1 MAAAAMEVI
10 SNFILKPS
18 PSTSLPNINHLPNS
32 VTPLTVFDRAAGN
45 FHFPVLMAFRSTMPS
60 NSVLTESLSRVL
72 APYPHLAGTIDYDSR
87 SGPSF
92 VLNNAGVR
100 LVETRVNVPMDEKDL
115 IHDPT
120 THGSLYPRVHDRAK
134 EVFQVQLNRYACG
147 GMVIGFTASHTVADG
162 HSMFRFLARW
172 VEAARGLAAAAPPPP
187 PSPPPYYNVDRNSL
201 FVPRNPPACKY
212 DHRET
217 ESKQLVN
224 MKSAAAARSPVD
236 NLTVQFPAEFIS
248 ELKRRVPYRCTT
260 FECLLAHVWKKIVIA
275 RGHDHDERT
284 RLRIAVN
291 GRGKMRPVVPM
302 DYFGNVV
309 CWALPTSQVGE
320 VVSND
325 VGNNVSTIRKA
336 VKQLDDSY
344 FRSFID
350 FGEILDKE
358 GGDEELMVTAEEW
371 GDLIYPDIEVDSW
384 LGFPMNDMDFG
395 TGGAKVVLPPDVPVE
410 GVVTLVD
417 SFGDGEKGGVN
428 VYLTLRRE
436 HVDKFTSIC
445 LSLD

>member
-1 MAAAAMEVI
+1 MAASIESI
-10 SNFILKPS
+10 SNFILKPC
-18 PSTSLPNINHLPNS
+18 PVPNINHLPNAA

-45 FHFPVLMAFRSTMPS
+45 FHYPVLMAFRSTMPS

-72 APYPHLAGTIDYDSR
+72 APYPHLAGTIDYDSSSR
-87 SGPSF
+87 PSF

-100 LVETRVNVPMDEKDL
+100 LVATQVNVPMDEKSL

-120 THGSLYPRVHDRAK
+120 THGNLYPRVHDGAN

-147 GMVIGFTASHTVADG
+147 GMVIGFTISHTISDG
-162 HSMFRFLARW
+162 YSIFQFIARW
-172 VEAARGLAAAAPPPP
+172 AEAARGLAAAAPPP
-187 PSPPPYYNVDRNSL
+187 PPPYYNVDRNSL
-201 FVPRNPPACKY
+201 FVPRNPPTCKY

-224 MKSAAAARSPVD
+224 TKSSPPAAARSPVD

-260 FECLLAHVWKKIVIA
+260 FECLSAHIWKKIVTA

-291 GRGKMRPVVPM
+291 GRGKMRPVVPR
-302 DYFGNVV
+302 DYFGNLV

-336 VKQLDDSY
+336 LKQIDDSY

-350 FGEILDKE
+350 FGEILNEE

-371 GDLIYPDIEVDSW
+371 GELIYPDIEMDSW
-384 LGFPMNDMDFG
+384 LGFPMNDIDFG
-395 TGGAKVVLPPDVPVE
+395 TGAPKVMLPPDIPAE

-428 VYLTLRRE
+428 AYLTLRRE

-445 LSLD
+445 FSLDD